1 MAQYTPFK
9 ICIRCG
15 KRKLK
20 ATQFY
25 KNKTSPDGYRN
36 TCKSCSALA
45 RKEKKKSETN
55 PLFSEHVLS
64 LMRHHKY
71 IPIKKFGYFYG
82 ILIYLRPKEILAF
95 SLISDTAGGSKIFET
110 GVKAK
115 EFLYKKMILAG
126 DRTRAGLTKKKVF

>member
-1 MAQYTPFK
+1 MKAYTPYK
-9 ICIRCG
+9 ICVKCG

-36 TCKSCSALA
+36 ICKSCSALA
-45 RKEKKKSETN
+45 KKERKKKDVN
-55 PLFSEHVLS
+55 PIFSEHVLS
-64 LMRHHKY
+64 LMRHHKF

-95 SLISDTAGGSKIFET
+95 SLISDTAGGSQVFESST
-110 GVKAK
+110 KAK
-115 EFLYKKMILAG
+115 EFLYKKMIIAG
-126 DRTRAGLTKKKVF
+126 DKTRAGLTKKRIF